1 MILVFTVGGGSGEG
15 DIVGLISWGGDG
27 ATQSELKITLLRS
40 DGREKPTVSR
50 RGQVAMNPYT
60 VSLGFGEVGYLELM

>member
-1 MILVFTVGGGSGEG
+1 MILVFTVGRGSGEG

-40 DGREKPTVSR
+40 DGREKP
-50 RGQVAMNPYT
+50 Q
-60 VSLGFGEVGYLELM
+60 